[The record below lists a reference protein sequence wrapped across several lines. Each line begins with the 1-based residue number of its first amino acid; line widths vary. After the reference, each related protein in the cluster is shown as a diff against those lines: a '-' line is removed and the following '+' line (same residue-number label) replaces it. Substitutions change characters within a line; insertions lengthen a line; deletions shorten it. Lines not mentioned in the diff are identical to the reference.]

1 MAEKPLLELQDV
13 NYSPTQ
19 NPLLQ
24 GIHFTLNRGD
34 RVALLG
40 KSGSG
45 KSLLLRLIAGII
57 APDKGRIIRR
67 AASQTLKTEKVEFS
81 PPDADCGLVFQEGA
95 LLDDLTVWENIMLP
109 KLELSNLSETTCRQ
123 QAVILAGRVGLQEED
138 LDKFPYQLS
147 GGMRKKVAIA
157 RAILPEPSL
166 LLYDEPTAG
175 LDPGA
180 SRAIEDL
187 ILQIALASG
196 NATLMVTHDLT
207 SLARLNTE
215 ILFLHEGRIA
225 FRGAYEEFIRSQ
237 APEIQYFLGK

>member
-1 MAEKPLLELQDV
+1 MADKPLLELQDV
-13 NYSPTQ
+13 HYSPTRS
-19 NPLLQ
+19 PLLQ
-24 GIHFTLNRGD
+24 GIHFTLAPGD

-57 APDKGRIIRR
+57 APDQGSIIRN
-67 AASQTLKTEKVEFS
+67 ASAQIQTTQSSRYS
-81 PPDADCGLVFQEGA
+81 PPGADCGLVFQDGA
-95 LLDDLTVWENIMLP
+95 LLDDLSVWENMMLP
-109 KLELSNLSETTCRQ
+109 RLELSGLSESACRKL
-123 QAVILAGRVGLQEED
+123 AVGLAERVGLDAAD

-187 ILQIALASG
+187 ILQIALSSG

-207 SLARLNTE
+207 SLARLNAE

-225 FRGAYEEFIRSQ
+225 FRGDYERFIQSS
-237 APEIQYFLGK
+237 APEIQNFLGK